1 MASLEPWFP
10 TPVRKFWQNLS
21 GLSGG
26 KHHAP
31 VAQSVRGT
39 RLKIVPV
46 SVQVRP
52 GVPNPEELSGFG
64 LLTRAIYTFSRLYS
78 G

>member
-1 MASLEPWFP
+1 MASPELWFL
-10 TPVRKFWQNLS
+10 TPVRKFGKNLS
-21 GLSGG
+21 GLSVG

-52 GVPNPEELSGFG
+52 GVPIPQDLGWYLVARYG
-64 LLTRAIYTFSRLYS
+64 PIQV
-78 G
+78 

>member
-1 MASLEPWFP
+1 MASPELWFL
-10 TPVRKFWQNLS
+10 TPVRKFGKNLS
-21 GLSGG
+21 GLSVG

-52 GVPNPEELSGFG
+52 GVPIP
-64 LLTRAIYTFSRLYS
+64 
-78 G
+78 